1 MLENEIPRRHHII
14 NAIGTTLLIALSVS
28 AYSFLREPLCI
39 YSNETPVKIGCV
51 GLNLFAIS
59 SNIPLF
65 QFATYSALRFVF
77 PRN

>member
-28 AYSFLREPLCI
+28 AYTYLRKPLCI
-39 YSNETPVKIGCV
+39 DSTETPIRIGCV

-59 SNIPLF
+59 NIPLI
-65 QFATYSALRFVF
+65 QFATYSALRSVF
-77 PRN
+77 SRN

>member
-1 MLENEIPRRHHII
+1 MLENEIPRRHHFI
-14 NAIGTTLLIALSVS
+14 NAIGATLLITLSVS
-28 AYSFLREPLCI
+28 AYTFLNKPLCTN
-39 YSNETPVKIGCV
+39 SNETPIKIGCV